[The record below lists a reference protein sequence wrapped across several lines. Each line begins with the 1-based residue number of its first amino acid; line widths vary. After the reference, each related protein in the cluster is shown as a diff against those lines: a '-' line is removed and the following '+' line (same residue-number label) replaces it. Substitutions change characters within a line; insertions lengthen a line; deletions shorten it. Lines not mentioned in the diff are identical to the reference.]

1 MAQEIYIKE
10 YNGNI
15 LGIIRTESNGDQT
28 AIDYRTQKIV
38 GYYRALFDTT
48 TDPSGRVIA
57 RGNCVTALIYGNR
70 T

>member
-1 MAQEIYIKE
+1 MVQEMYIKE
-10 YNGNI
+10 FNGNI

-38 GYYRALFDTT
+38 GYYRATFDTT
-48 TDPSGRVIA
+48 TDPSRRVIA

-70 T
+70 S